1 MSDPT
6 TVPFDFESYLGAIEE
21 RGWLPSNPLCIYNV
35 GSLVLGWGNE
45 TSDADYFVVTD
56 EPWAGET
63 NKANPTSADPGF
75 VPSLT
80 AYIGDRRV
88 DVEYWQDRQVDQI
101 IDNVSWQQF
110 DNNLKAT
117 DLVTN
122 HDFEV
127 LQRIGHARALRGA
140 EWLEARHRQVAKSAL
155 RAIGVGRNFNYADIF
170 LEDAAGQLKAGDLNS
185 AVLSAR
191 IAFGYAVNGLLFSA
205 GGVGGNT
212 PANKWRAR
220 HLAEIDQD
228 IIPFEEYWAIETMRD
243 YDDAHAAEWI
253 EKTIL
258 ACRRI
263 CLGVPVA

>member
-6 TVPFDFESYLGAIEE
+6 AVPFDFESCLGAIQE
-21 RGWLPSNPLCIYNV
+21 RGWLPANPLCIYNA
-35 GSLVLGWGNE
+35 GSLVLGWGND
-45 TSDADYFVVTD
+45 TSDADYFVITE

-63 NKANPTSADPGF
+63 SNANPTSADPGF
-75 VPSLT
+75 VPSLA

-101 IDNVSWQQF
+101 IGNVSWQQF
-110 DNNLKAT
+110 DNLKAT
-117 DLVTN
+117 DLVTS

-140 EWLEARHRQVAKSAL
+140 EWLEARRSQVAKSAL

-170 LEDAAGQLKAGDLNS
+170 LEDAAGQLKAGDLRS
-185 AVLSAR
+185 ATLSAR
-191 IAFGYAVNGLLFSA
+191 IAFGYAVDGLLFSA
-205 GGVGGNT
+205 GAVGGNT

-228 IIPFEEYWAIETMRD
+228 IIPFDEYWAIETMRD
-243 YDDAHAAEWI
+243 YEDAHAAAWI
-253 EKTIL
+253 EETIL
-258 ACRRI
+258 TCRRI
-263 CLGVPVA
+263 CLEVAVA

>member
-1 MSDPT
+1 VSDPT
-6 TVPFDFESYLGAIEE
+6 AVPFDFEAYLGAIEE
-21 RGWLPSNPLCIYNV
+21 RGWLPGNPLCIYTA
-35 GSLVLGWGNE
+35 GSLVLGWGND
-45 TSDADYFVVTD
+45 TSDADYFVVTE

-63 NKANPTSADPGF
+63 SNTHPTSADPGS
-75 VPSLT
+75 VPSLA

-101 IDNVSWQQF
+101 IGNVSWQQF
-110 DNNLKAT
+110 DNLKAT

-122 HDFEV
+122 YDFEV

-140 EWLEARHRQVAKSAL
+140 DWLEARRSQVAKSAL

-170 LEDAAGQLKAGDLNS
+170 LEDAAGQLKAGDLKS
-185 AVLSAR
+185 ATLSAR
-191 IAFGYAVNGLLFSA
+191 IAFGYAVDGLLFSA

-228 IIPFEEYWAIETMRD
+228 IIPFDEYWAIETMRD
-243 YDDAHAAEWI
+243 YEDAHAAAWI

-263 CLGVPVA
+263 CLEVPVA

>member
-6 TVPFDFESYLGAIEE
+6 TVPFDFESCLSAIEK
-21 RGWLPSNPLCIYNV
+21 RGWLPSSTLCIYNA

-45 TSDADYFVVTD
+45 ASDADYFVVTE

-63 NKANPTSADPGF
+63 NNAYATSADPGF
-75 VPSLT
+75 VPSL
-80 AYIGDRRV
+80 AACIGDRRV
-88 DVEYWQDRQVDQI
+88 DVEYWQDRQVAQI
-101 IDNVSWQQF
+101 IDNVSWQRF
-110 DNNLKAT
+110 DNNQKAA

-122 HDFEV
+122 HDFDV

-140 EWLEARHRQVAKSAL
+140 KWLEARRGQVAKSAL
-155 RAIGVGRNFNYADIF
+155 GAIGVGRNFNYADIF
-170 LEDAAGQLKAGDLNS
+170 LEDAVGQLKANDLKS
-185 AVLSAR
+185 AMLSAR
-191 IAFGYAVNGLLFSA
+191 IAFGYAVDGLLFST

-243 YDDAHAAEWI
+243 YDDAHAVEWI

-258 ACRRI
+258 TCRRI
-263 CLGVPVA
+263 CLEVLAA